1 MTALGTFSAAPPTD
15 VAGGPSRNA
24 GVRHGV
30 AFGLEIAGTFQGP
43 GLWTGEENGVPRRV
57 SLEMIPAAALERSRA
72 DCGWETLR
80 RIRVDDDG
88 RMLILDGHLEHG
100 YRVHADGFGSYLIS
114 RDGRRVL
121 LAPEPVEA
129 WRWQRLLTAQVL
141 PIASLLQGLEL
152 FHASAVE
159 LDGHGLAFTG
169 GSGAGK
175 STLAAHLMLAGA
187 TFVCDDALAVEG
199 TGGEVLAH
207 PGPALMNL
215 RDSTAELLSAD
226 ERANLGTRLGCDEAG
241 ARLLVRRAAAALP
254 LEAIYVLRRSA
265 GWTGGVRL
273 RRLSPP
279 APEVL
284 LGAGFGTVIRT
295 SHRLIRRLDVCAL
308 LAARTAVF
316 AIEAPAQ
323 APPKALAAA
332 VLRQVRQGEP

>member
-1 MTALGTFSAAPPTD
+1 M
-15 VAGGPSRNA
+15 
-24 GVRHGV
+24 

-100 YRVHADGFGSYLIS
+100 YRVHADGFGSFLIS

-159 LDGHGLAFTG
+159 LDGHGRLLPISCSPARP
-169 GSGAGK
+169 S
-175 STLAAHLMLAGA
+175 SA
-187 TFVCDDALAVEG
+187 T
-199 TGGEVLAH
+199 
-207 PGPALMNL
+207 
-215 RDSTAELLSAD
+215 
-226 ERANLGTRLGCDEAG
+226 TRSPSKAPG
-241 ARLLVRRAAAALP
+241 ARCWPIRAP
-254 LEAIYVLRRSA
+254 R
-265 GWTGGVRL
+265 
-273 RRLSPP
+273 
-279 APEVL
+279 
-284 LGAGFGTVIRT
+284 
-295 SHRLIRRLDVCAL
+295 
-308 LAARTAVF
+308 
-316 AIEAPAQ
+316 
-323 APPKALAAA
+323 
-332 VLRQVRQGEP
+332 